1 MSLSSQMRSVRPS
14 TIDILRDTLVELES
28 AREELIDQRDNLMDG
43 FQSDIDDVTERIINI
58 RVAIAIAEK
67 ANSA

>member
-1 MSLSSQMRSVRPS
+1 MSS
-14 TIDILRDTLVELES
+14 TENALKSFLADLEL

-43 FQSDIDDVTERIINI
+43 LQSVIDDVTERIINI

>member
-1 MSLSSQMRSVRPS
+1 MSA
-14 TIDILRDTLVELES
+14 IDILRGTLVELES

-43 FQSDIDDVTERIINI
+43 FQSAIDDVTERIINI